1 MTKEN
6 FQDAYENETVKEY
19 ISRKL
24 QFPECHDYAYE
35 TFDDMYMIQNKTD
48 ILSNYLKVARLNSR
62 FLEDKAELSVTTAAG
77 NRFEVGVLDVL

>member
-6 FQDAYENETVKEY
+6 FQDALDNETVKEY

-77 NRFEVGVLDVL
+77 NRFEVGETFGL